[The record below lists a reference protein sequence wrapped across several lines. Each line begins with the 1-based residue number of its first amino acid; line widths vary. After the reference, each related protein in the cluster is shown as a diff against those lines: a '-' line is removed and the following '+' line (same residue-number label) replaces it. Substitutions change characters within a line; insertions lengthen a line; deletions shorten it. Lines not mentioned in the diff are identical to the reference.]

1 MRQPDLAIFLATSGH
16 SGVDRIMKKLVP
28 GFAERGLAVDI
39 LSIDRHGPYWDD
51 LPPGV
56 RQVPLNVAHVSTCL
70 AALVGYL
77 SRCRP
82 KVMLSDKDKV
92 NRSAL
97 IARRL
102 ARVPTRIAVR
112 IGTTVSKNLERRG
125 WLARAI
131 QYNSIRWLYPSADA
145 IIVPSHGVAEDLS
158 RIGHLPLR
166 TISVISNPV
175 VDEDLHNQTQ
185 AELDHAWF
193 APGEP
198 PVILGVG
205 ELCARKDFATL
216 LRAFAH
222 LRGQRPCRLIILG
235 EGRQR
240 DKLLKLAEELGVAQ
254 DVELPGFVANPFRY
268 MAQASV
274 FALSSTCEGSAV
286 VMVEALATGLPV
298 VSTDCPSGPRETLQ
312 QGRFGELVP
321 VGDVPAMSAALQRT
335 LENPQSP
342 ELLREAARP
351 FTVAASVQRYLE
363 VLGLAG

>member
-145 IIVPSHGVAEDLS
+145 IIV
-158 RIGHLPLR
+158 
-166 TISVISNPV
+166 
-175 VDEDLHNQTQ
+175 
-185 AELDHAWF
+185 
-193 APGEP
+193 
-198 PVILGVG
+198 
-205 ELCARKDFATL
+205 
-216 LRAFAH
+216 
-222 LRGQRPCRLIILG
+222 
-235 EGRQR
+235 
-240 DKLLKLAEELGVAQ
+240 
-254 DVELPGFVANPFRY
+254 
-268 MAQASV
+268 
-274 FALSSTCEGSAV
+274 
-286 VMVEALATGLPV
+286 
-298 VSTDCPSGPRETLQ
+298 
-312 QGRFGELVP
+312 
-321 VGDVPAMSAALQRT
+321 
-335 LENPQSP
+335 
-342 ELLREAARP
+342 
-351 FTVAASVQRYLE
+351 
-363 VLGLAG
+363 